1 MREILDQQVLIQ
13 LQKKKEE
20 ERINPEELSYGLL
33 GKMLD
38 NRKPVNRQQQYYLEL
53 QKQIEEKQRIK
64 EAEKYMNEEEY
75 KLNLNQLNVNI
86 RPCREQSKES
96 SQIKPISIDPYT
108 HSLNH
113 TQLTLISLKP
123 KSTDP
128 MQKPSNPLSK
138 PSKTE
143 KIKEISNLF
152 AIIIC
157 DYFRLFLSIIQR
169 SN

>member
-20 ERINPEELSYGLL
+20 EKINPEELSYGLL

-86 RPCREQSKES
+86 
-96 SQIKPISIDPYT
+96 
-108 HSLNH
+108 N
-113 TQLTLISLKP
+113 
-123 KSTDP
+123 
-128 MQKPSNPLSK
+128 
-138 PSKTE
+138 
-143 KIKEISNLF
+143 
-152 AIIIC
+152 
-157 DYFRLFLSIIQR
+157 
-169 SN
+169 